1 MEQPSTHQG
10 LVVEFVDGQ
19 LRISVGVNTLASA
32 LATGSNGMRKLSVID
47 AEVFAKELAKELTRA
62 GEHGGTLVHRM
73 LDHAAGLAAD
83 KYANWIEKSPPPNLE
98 LYRDTPGYAPPPYF
112 K

>member
-10 LVVEFVDGQ
+10 LVVECVDGQ

-32 LATGSNGMRKLSVID
+32 LATGSHGMRKLEVVD
-47 AEVFAKELAKELTRA
+47 AEVFAKEVAKELTRSL
-62 GEHGGTLVHRM
+62 EHGGTLVHCM

-83 KYANWIEKSPPPNLE
+83 KYAHWIEKSPPPNLE